1 MEALATRPVVLLNG
15 ARQTGKTTLVQGV
28 AVKEHPA
35 RYLTFDDS
43 GVLAAAS
50 ADPAGF
56 IAGLDGPVILDE
68 IQRVPD
74 LFPALKLAVDRD
86 RQPGRFLLTGS
97 VNVMLLPKL
106 SESLAGRMEIL
117 TLWPLSQGEIDGSA
131 ETFVDVLWEG
141 KLPSTKAKAEAL
153 PRIVRRIVRGGYP
166 ELSQGKVAGRSGTW
180 FGSYLTT
187 ILQRDVRELA
197 HIDGLTEMPRLLAIL
212 AARAGNLQNYAD
224 ISRMSGMP
232 QSSVK
237 RYMALLETTYLV
249 QHLSAWFR
257 NIGKRLAKAPKVL
270 LTDTGLLCHL
280 LGADEQRL
288 LSDTN
293 LLGSILENFV
303 VMEFRKQLS
312 WSRTSA
318 QLFHLRTHLQEEV
331 DVVMEAPNGDVVGIE
346 VKASASVGGGDFK
359 GLRILAGQL
368 GKQFRCGVLLYTG
381 SEVIPFG
388 ENLHAVPLSSVW
400 AG

>member
-1 MEALATRPVVLLNG
+1 MTTSASISQQFLSCKINHLVVENQPLGG
-15 ARQTGKTTLVQGV
+15 ACTDL
-28 AVKEHPA
+28 
-35 RYLTFDDS
+35 
-43 GVLAAAS
+43 
-50 ADPAGF
+50 AGF
-56 IAGLDGPVILDE
+56 LAGLDGPVILDE
-68 IQRVPD
+68 IQRVPG
-74 LFPALKLAVDRD
+74 LFPALKLSVDRD
-86 RQPGRFLLTGS
+86 RQSGRFLLTGS
-97 VNVMLLPKL
+97 ADVMLLPKL

-117 TLWPLSQGEIDGSA
+117 TLWPLSQGEIDGTH
-131 ETFVDVLWEG
+131 ETFVDALWDG
-141 KLPSTKAKAEAL
+141 KLPAVQAKAESL

-166 ELSQGKVAGRSGTW
+166 ELAQSKVAERSGAW

-224 ISRMSGMP
+224 ISRMAGMP
-232 QSSVK
+232 QTSAK
-237 RYMALLETTYLV
+237 RYMALLETTFLV
-249 QHLSAWFR
+249 QHLPAWFR

-312 WSRTSA
+312 WSRMRA
-318 QLFHLRTHLQEEV
+318 QLFHFRTHLQEEV
-331 DVVMEAPNGDVVGIE
+331 DLVMEAPNGEVVGIE

-368 GKQFRCGVLLYTG
+368 GRQFRRGVLLYAG

-388 ENLHAVPLSSVW
+388 ENLHAVPVSSVW